1 MDDLVIDVEG
11 LAELADDL
19 LREWHAQ
26 PEAADGTFRMKYRR
40 GRRTTEPQFLA
51 TFTLCAHVHELAAT
65 VVPLLRDGKTTVAT
79 PLVRSIYES
88 ALTAHWVAQAEDGG
102 EAYVREDLRQR
113 KAMRETLL
121 KTASQ
126 VFREGADT
134 IAHLDLEVSQTPD
147 EDAARRFQLL
157 CDDLHP
163 GGPDAYAWY
172 RILSAMTHPG
182 LLLTDA
188 YLDEEDGKIILNNRP
203 KDPATGTWFF
213 LTVASMIWAG
223 RAVTYMQIDAND
235 RRDYLRSVARQI
247 GVESELKLSDS
258 YYLRHIKART
268 KTRNGSAR

>member
-1 MDDLVIDVEG
+1 MTDVDG

-26 PEAADGTFRMKYRR
+26 PDATDGTFRMKRRR

-51 TFTLCAHVHELAAT
+51 TFTLCAHVHELATT

-79 PLVRSIYES
+79 PLVRSIYEA

-113 KAMRETLL
+113 RAMRETLL
-121 KTASQ
+121 KAESQ
-126 VFREGADT
+126 AFRAGADT

-147 EDAARRFQLL
+147 EDAARRFHLL

-172 RILSAMTHPG
+172 RFLSAMTHPG

-188 YLDEEDGKIILNNRP
+188 YLDEEHGKIILNNRP
-203 KDPATGTWFF
+203 KDPPAGIWLF
-213 LTVASMIWAG
+213 LTVASMVWAG

-258 YYLRHIKART
+258 YYRRHIKART
-268 KTRNGSAR
+268 KTRNGSAN